1 MARARLTVTTPEN
14 SWVGRVTSAHPD
26 ARIRVRT
33 ATVGETATLV
43 TEVTAPALAPAIA
56 AISEADGV
64 ETLDILDRHG
74 DTAVCRLTVADAG
87 PLAAAAAA
95 GAPPEYPFTVADG
108 AINWELTATQE
119 ALADLADRLDERG
132 LDFSVAE
139 MRPGDDGEPLLTPRQ
154 RNVVQTAVDSGY
166 YEVPRGC
173 SLATV
178 AERTNLS
185 KSTCSEILRRAEKRL
200 LRRYLDG
207 GET

>member
-33 ATVGETATLV
+33 ATVGEPATLV

>member
-178 AERTNLS
+178 AERTDLS

>member
-1 MARARLTVTTPEN
+1 MARARLTVTTPDG
-14 SWVGRVTSAHPD
+14 SWAGRVTRSHPD
-26 ARIRVRT
+26 AHIRVRT
-33 ATVGETATLV
+33 ASVGEPATLV
-43 TEVTAPALAPAIA
+43 AEVTAPSLAPVIA

-64 ETLDILDRHG
+64 RSLDILDRHG

-108 AINWELTATQE
+108 TIEWELTATRS
-119 ALADLADRLDERG
+119 ALADLADELSERG
-132 LDFSVAE
+132 LEFTVAE

-154 RNVVQTAVDSGY
+154 RTVVRTAVDSGY

-178 AERTNLS
+178 AEQADLS

-200 LRRYLDG
+200 LTRYLDG
-207 GET
+207 GQP

>member
-33 ATVGETATLV
+33 ATVGEPATLV
-43 TEVTAPALAPAIA
+43 TEVTAPALAPVIA
-56 AISEADGV
+56 AISEAEGV

-178 AERTNLS
+178 AERTDLS